1 MVMATFHGSSFS
13 SFNMTVI
20 SGQCNEVGNNP
31 YELAKG
37 MEEQCDSQV
46 EAIPTP
52 KQPISVVLALMA
64 QLCR

>member
-1 MVMATFHGSSFS
+1 
-13 SFNMTVI
+13 MTVI

-31 YELAKG
+31 YVLAKG